1 MKKLA
6 QWQAIKDRIEIKFQ
20 VLWLTGCCSF
30 HHTVQF
36 HLFFYKNT
44 MTVDSFVRY
53 MESSLLSFWDEI
65 YLDHFNLL
73 MLMKMYLY

>member
-1 MKKLA
+1 
-6 QWQAIKDRIEIKFQ
+6 
-20 VLWLTGCCSF
+20 
-30 HHTVQF
+30 
-36 HLFFYKNT
+36 